1 MVSGKANSSSSGSG
15 FRRGNA
21 GSGVADGGSGASG
34 RKIKKPPW
42 RLDQAALRDLAL
54 SYVAR
59 FATTGAKL
67 ETYLARKLRERGVAE
82 GADGRAEEI
91 DIPAVVTRMVE
102 LGYVDDDAYARM
114 RSRDLAE
121 RGYGARRIEQ
131 SLWAAGVD
139 EHVRADNA
147 LDEAAGRNSAV
158 RFAQKRRLGPFAGR
172 HAADDGDATQK
183 RRAREK
189 AIAAMLRAGHQ
200 LAHAR
205 FILDAADVSE
215 VEEWAAEADDP
226 GRDRNRSA

>member
-1 MVSGKANSSSSGSG
+1 MSRKANSSSSGSG

-21 GSGVADGGSGASG
+21 SGGDRESGSESFA
-34 RKIKKPPW
+34 RKARKRPRP
-42 RLDQAALRDLAL
+42 LDQTGLRDLAL

-67 ETYLARKLRERGVAE
+67 ESYLARKLRERGVAE
-82 GADGRAEEI
+82 DHDGRDEQI
-91 DIPAVVTRMVE
+91 DIPAVVLRMVE

-131 SLWAAGVD
+131 SLWAAGVG

-147 LDEAAGRNSAV
+147 LDEAGARRSAA
-158 RFAQKRRLGPFAGR
+158 RFAQKRRLGPFANGASDEER
-172 HAADDGDATQK
+172 GAIEQ

-189 AIAAMLRAGHQ
+189 AIAAMLRAGHE

-215 VEEWAAEADDP
+215 VEEWVAEANDMS
-226 GRDRNRSA
+226 RDRNGSA